1 MAQIDILRDVLSYS
15 LRKFEHC
22 IIGSNVYFIFNN
34 ERYAIGKLR
43 KVETRNEYSG
53 VTIVYI
59 SKLFG
64 KIDECDIFFKDVFID
79 QKRATINVNIT
90 SDEYEW
96 FESRYPSNRD
106 LNRLAQ
112 HVERYINII
121 GDFGE
126 DTFDYANVSALAAHA
141 AISGFVSQQGR
152 EERNDALSFDSNLL
166 IDNASYTEETDEAE
180 DDAYPLTGEYDE
192 KDQEEVTPPIEGES
206 EDSPDPEESSEA
218 EEPAEDESAD
228 ESLEDVQESG
238 LENIEPEAPAFDA
251 APPIHESRKGIFGF
265 FKGKDF
271 SETDEVKKEVEKAPD
286 ISPSAP
292 EETPCKPAMTWAVG
306 VSDNISAGLYEIEK
320 NNYRLEITGKGSM
333 KDFKVVPWEKYKEYI
348 SEVHIEDGILNIG
361 NKAFKSFSHLK
372 KVDIPDSVQIIGMS
386 AFEFCEQ
393 LSEVGWPSSLKVI
406 GHFAFA
412 GTQGLKEVVL
422 PDSVKEIKDYAFDI
436 SDDFSISCKS
446 PASLILGDGISP
458 SDFKSL
464 EPVKRPS
471 EDMYI

>member
-43 KVETRNEYSG
+43 KVETRNEYNG
-53 VTIVYI
+53 VTIVYV

-64 KIDECDIFFKDVFID
+64 IIDECDIFFKDVFID
-79 QKRATINVNIT
+79 QKRATINVNIAT
-90 SDEYEW
+90 DEYEW

-126 DTFDYANVSALAAHA
+126 DTFDYVNVSALAAQA
-141 AISGFVSQQGR
+141 ALSGISTQMER
-152 EERNDALSFDSNLL
+152 EEESRKSLSFDSTVL
-166 IDNASYTEETDEAE
+166 I
-180 DDAYPLTGEYDE
+180 
-192 KDQEEVTPPIEGES
+192 ES
-206 EDSPDPEESSEA
+206 AGDPEEN
-218 EEPAEDESAD
+218 EEPEQVEDE
-228 ESLEDVQESG
+228 VQEIQNDEDETETEEDNTPDEEIPSK
-238 LENIEPEAPAFDA
+238 
-251 APPIHESRKGIFGF
+251 ESRKSIFGF
-265 FKGKDF
+265 FKVCKDPEPEVILQDMPDDRVI
-271 SETDEVKKEVEKAPD
+271 ETVRNPVSFWNA
-286 ISPSAP
+286 
-292 EETPCKPAMTWAVG
+292 G
-306 VSDNISAGLYEIEK
+306 VSDNIRAELFEIEK
-320 NNYRLEITGKGSM
+320 NRYSLEFTGTGTM
-333 KDFKVVPWEKYKEYI
+333 KDFKVVPWEKYRESI
-348 SEVHIEDGILNIG
+348 CEVHIADGILNIG
-361 NKAFKSFSHLK
+361 NKAFKSFPLLK

-393 LSEVGWPSSLKVI
+393 LSEVRWPASLKVI

-412 GTQGLKEVVL
+412 GTQALKEVVL

-436 SDDFSISCKS
+436 EGNLKISCRKPS
-446 PASLILGDGISP
+446 SLILGEGISQ
-458 SDFKSL
+458 SDL
-464 EPVKRPS
+464 NDLTPVKKPS